1 MATFR
6 QIQHFNAAALADVAN
21 PHQRTAAQHRSPDT
35 QGWRPTLEDEWLL
48 LRVLD
53 LDPHPGEDTVGDLAE
68 LFGTTSQQVQL
79 WLCLR
84 QSLNLDRSRHPT
96 DAEVLT
102 SAPAQLPA
110 SPMNGGPFTT
120 DPVVQ
125 EDYMSPLPDALR
137 RSLMAVHATS
147 APQPQNGHSA
157 SLWRPEMDAY
167 VLLRHVRDK
176 ISLPKVAQQWPF
188 PPPARTACA
197 IQNRWHNVLKG
208 LAGLDELCSLPCGMC
223 EEQEMSEA
231 AVAFARAAGYA
242 RVAAEA
248 EGLCLHLSSRSMT
261 GFRGVAKHPNGRY
274 VARHTQVGSVYIGI
288 FDTALEA
295 AVAYARA
302 VGEEPAAATRNIK
315 SRSTPVVGR
324 TVFRLPINQSTPRGA
339 PHNSRW
345 VPGKALLESIFEGER
360 YPPRSVRLKLAEH
373 LGVEARQVQ
382 NWFQNRRA
390 AEARKARDV

>member
-35 QGWRPTLEDEWLL
+35 QRWRPTLEDERLL

-96 DAEVLT
+96 DAVLT
-102 SAPAQLPA
+102 AAPAQLPA

-147 APQPQNGHSA
+147 ASQPQNGHSA
-157 SLWRPEMDAY
+157 SLWRPEMD
-167 VLLRHVRDK
+167 
-176 ISLPKVAQQWPF
+176 
-188 PPPARTACA
+188 
-197 IQNRWHNVLKG
+197 
-208 LAGLDELCSLPCGMC
+208 LCSLPCGMC

-248 EGLCLHLSSRSMT
+248 EGLCLHLSRRSMT
-261 GFRGVAKHPNGRY
+261 GFRGVVKHPNGRY
-274 VARHTQVGSVYIGI
+274 VARHTHGGKVFIGI
-288 FDTALEA
+288 FDTVLEA

-315 SRSTPVVGR
+315 SRSTPTVGR
-324 TVFRLPINQSTPRGA
+324 TVVRLPINQSTPRGA